1 MEEVEFLVW
10 SWDVKFE
17 LCGDDC
23 AIKFGNW
30 VGWVEIRT

>member
-23 AIKFGNW
+23 AIKFGNI
-30 VGWVEIRT
+30 G